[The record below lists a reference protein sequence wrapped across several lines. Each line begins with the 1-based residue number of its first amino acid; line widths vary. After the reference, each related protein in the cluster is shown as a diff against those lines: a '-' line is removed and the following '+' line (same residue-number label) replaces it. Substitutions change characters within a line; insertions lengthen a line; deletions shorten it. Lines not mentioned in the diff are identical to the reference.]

1 MEIEGKIFVQSI
13 EMGEKCR
20 ARIYKNNAVG
30 L

>member
-13 EMGEKCR
+13 EMGEKFS